1 MLASTPSKVV
11 WLVAAGYL
19 ILFFA
24 LASGLVNA
32 MIEGK
37 NYRTFIVA
45 QRSIQT
51 IGETVVITMILFIGM
66 GGAIMLYQ
74 SGKSPNPKVQQ
85 TLLISGF
92 GIMGIALLLGF
103 ILVNFKL

>member
-11 WLVAAGYL
+11 WLVTAGYL

-32 MIEGK
+32 MVEGK
-37 NYRTFIVA
+37 GLRTFIVP
-45 QRSIQT
+45 QRSLQT

-66 GGAIMLYQ
+66 AGAIMLYQ
-74 SGKSPNPKVQQ
+74 SGKSANPKVQQ

-103 ILVNFKL
+103 ILVDFKL